1 MQVATIGANMKT
13 KYLSVLCLG
22 LFGIDSFGHDQVV
35 HQAITVNAAAS
46 ALNGLTAFAAFI
58 DLISSDF
65 SLSKA
70 TNAMVIGSFKE
81 DYGPQSYL
89 VGGWRSYN
97 HFYDPTKSPP
107 MGLTDLPW
115 PAATQPVGLDSFTWG
130 STRNRPGYDFGGVFG
145 FGRNVGTRN
154 VWSWQNAR
162 D

>member
-1 MQVATIGANMKT
+1 MKA
-13 KYLSVLCLG
+13 KHILVLCLA
-22 LFGIDSFGHDQVV
+22 LFSIHSFAHDQLV
-35 HQAITVNAAAS
+35 HEAITVNAAES
-46 ALNGLTAFAAFI
+46 ALNGATAFAAFI
-58 DLISSDF
+58 DLISADEP
-65 SLSKA
+65 LKEA

-81 DYGPQSYL
+81 DYGPQSDL

-115 PAATQPVGLDSFTWG
+115 PAPTQPAGLDSFTWG

-145 FGRNVGTRN
+145 LGRNVGTRN

-162 D
+162 DLESHLII